1 MRRLRGIRTDFVYL
15 FWNFREI
22 ARAVHKAGGAVC
34 LEWPIQCNY
43 WRDPQV
49 KEFMREPEFVKTAL
63 HGCAYGLRDIV
74 GNFMKKPWTIAS
86 TSHDVTE
93 GLERKCDGT
102 HEHVEARGRESKSAE
117 DYTDAFA
124 KQ

>member
-1 MRRLRGIRTDFVYL
+1 MRWLRGIGTYCRYL

-22 ARAVHKAGGAVC
+22 ARAAHKAGGAVC
-34 LEWPIQCNY
+34 IEWPTQCNY

-49 KEFMREPEFVKTAL
+49 KEFMGEFQFVRTAL
-63 HGCAYGLRDIV
+63 HGCAYGLRDSK
-74 GNFMKKPWTIAS
+74 GNVMKKPWTIAS
-86 TSHDVTE
+86 TSPDVTE
-93 GLERKCDGT
+93 GLERRCDGT
-102 HEHVEARGRESKSAE
+102 REHVEARGRECKPAE